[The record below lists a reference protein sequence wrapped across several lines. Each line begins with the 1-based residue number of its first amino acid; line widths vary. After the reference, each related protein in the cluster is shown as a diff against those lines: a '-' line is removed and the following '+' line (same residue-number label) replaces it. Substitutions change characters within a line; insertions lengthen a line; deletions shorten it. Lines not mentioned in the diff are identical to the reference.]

1 MTIWLRQL
9 AACMLLA
16 VALAGCGPS
25 EAEQRK
31 AFIEF
36 LQKDVMT
43 RPGARMV
50 RPSEE
55 KQKSFG
61 DYARH
66 YAVITDFH
74 DRMDKSIARP
84 MQEAMARG
92 LPRTIEEVVNRKGDI
107 ATVRTTLLK
116 LRDALDQSL
125 STAEAERAAL
135 KQPADLA
142 ASYGP
147 AYDKLVTQ
155 PTTVFRQVFPT
166 ADEAFDAIISFAT
179 LIETNRGAI
188 KLSGSQMEVSN
199 AALRE
204 KIQSA
209 MTAMNTKQRA
219 INEAQ
224 QKVRAALFGN

>member
-1 MTIWLRQL
+1 MTNWLRHL
-9 AACMLLA
+9 AACLMAGLLLSA
-16 VALAGCGPS
+16 CGPG

-36 LQKDVMT
+36 LQKEVMT
-43 RPGARMV
+43 RPGARMA
-50 RPSEE
+50 RPNEE

-61 DYARH
+61 DYAKH

-92 LPRTIEEVVNRKGDI
+92 VPRTIEDVVNRKGDI
-107 ATVRTTLLK
+107 AAVRTTLLT
-116 LRDALDQSL
+116 LRDALDKSL
-125 STAEAERAAL
+125 ATADAERAAL

-142 ASYGP
+142 AAYGP
-147 AYDKLVTQ
+147 AYDKLVTT
-155 PTTVFRQVFPT
+155 PTSVFRQVFPT
-166 ADEAFDAIISFAT
+166 ADEAFSAILAFAD
-179 LIETNRGAI
+179 LVESNRGAI
-188 KLSGSQMEVSN
+188 KLSGSQMEVAN
-199 AALRE
+199 PALRE

-209 MTAMNTKQRA
+209 MTAMNAKQRA

-224 QKVRAALFGN
+224 QKVRATLFGN